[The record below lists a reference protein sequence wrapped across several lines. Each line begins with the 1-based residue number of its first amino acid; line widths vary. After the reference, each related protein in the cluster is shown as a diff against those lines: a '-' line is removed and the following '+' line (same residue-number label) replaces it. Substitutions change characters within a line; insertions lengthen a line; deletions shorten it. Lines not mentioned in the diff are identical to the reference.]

1 MEVKIR
7 IVVAAQDGHGLA
19 LWTWTKPTP
28 SKWTVEDYFT
38 DFGRHIEDLGLDDAP
53 EGISVWEGDLVTTES
68 WTDCGKE
75 YDTELE
81 PANREDP
88 FRDLTD
94 AEWAAIRTGQNPWG
108 EVPSRSTIINGTS
121 TEE

>member
-7 IVVAAQDGHGLA
+7 IVVAAQDELGLA

-28 SKWTVEDYFT
+28 SEWTVEEYLGDC
-38 DFGRHIEDLGLDDAP
+38 GRRIEDLGLDGAP
-53 EGISVWEGDLVTTES
+53 DGISVWEGDLVTTDH

-75 YDTELE
+75 YDTELV
-81 PANREDP
+81 PANRENP
-88 FRDLTD
+88 FRDPTD

-108 EVPSRSTIINGTS
+108 EVPSRSIPFINGTKG
-121 TEE
+121 